1 MLFWRM
7 DLKRLLC
14 KLVLFVSV
22 LSAVW
27 TAFSIG
33 PASGAEK
40 SYAVPYPAPVPFQKI
55 LVLFSADTTKE
66 DRDEFLAGLE
76 EVRLRHRK
84 EYYETF
90 RKWRESAPA
99 EPETAEPEEPEKPE
113 EEDPF
118 ARKDHPMM
126 PAHDLERLFHHNPFF
141 LRSVDVQTI
150 RTDEENAIYAPL
162 SLAVIWKSRLRDM
175 ESVVRM
181 HDWTW
186 GYQAVIVVASDT
198 ISADLTRM
206 IRKGFL
212 ETRANDMVVLF
223 AGVSTFDE
231 SLRAPNGTDPA
242 NAPHAFAIRYPGDPW
257 PNTDLAL
264 TSFPKTRKIVLL
276 APRRWWSADKM
287 EKYRE
292 KVGPA
297 CSVKT
302 IFLPEVPGRDVTEAD
317 IRELKEQF
325 AATVNAEIEPGKTVI
340 VSLSSVETGEDPVSW
355 LPEKFRE
362 CPVFADTKPA
372 RPSSV
377 GGFCRAMDQLGIQ
390 AADLLERLSEDSLQ
404 RNKLPAI
411 IPENEE
417 LWLNSH
423 AVRKYGLKTAS
434 FPENAL
440 LMSTSSARA
449 PVRLGYTWTR
459 KRVAAL
465 LLVYTFVIV
474 CFFAYLLR
482 ALRKAKYKR
491 QMSVSAYGA
500 LPVCIIVMDR
510 DGRLLEYH
518 RPYGEV
524 ESVGKFPWNNI
535 NDVPWLQG
543 LGILETVHEVF
554 DSGKKSVREIV
565 VRGEP
570 RIVVFSRTESDVFGR
585 PAVIAVSSDKPAKN
599 A

>member
-1 MLFWRM
+1 MFARAAERARAARKVQELNKNKFAVQLIRM
-7 DLKRLLC
+7 MSALL
-14 KLVLFVSV
+14 
-22 LSAVW
+22 AAW
-27 TAFSIG
+27 TAFSFVPAADAEETV
-33 PASGAEK
+33 PASPRFRK
-40 SYAVPYPAPVPFQKI
+40 V
-55 LVLFSADTTKE
+55 LVLFSARTTRE
-66 DRDEFLAGLE
+66 DRDEFLAGLDE
-76 EVRLRHRK
+76 ARLRHMQAYSEALRRQR
-84 EYYETF
+84 EAARTETTIQRDAALNPDF
-90 RKWRESAPA
+90 
-99 EPETAEPEEPEKPE
+99 
-113 EEDPF
+113 
-118 ARKDHPMM
+118 
-126 PAHDLERLFHHNPFF
+126 LEV
-141 LRSVDVQTI
+141 VDVQMVG
-150 RTDEENAIYAPL
+150 TDRQNPFYDA
-162 SLAVIWKSRLRDM
+162 SLVEPRLWDL
-175 ESVVRM
+175 ESLPRFARLN
-181 HDWTW
+181 DP
-186 GYQAVIVVASDT
+186 AEALIVVASDA

-212 ETRANDMVVLF
+212 GSRANDMVVLF

-231 SLRAPNGTDPA
+231 SIREPNGTEPA
-242 NAPHAFAIRYPGDPW
+242 SAPHAFAIRHPGDPW

-264 TSFPKTRKIVLL
+264 TSFPKTRKILLL
-276 APRRWWSADKM
+276 APRNWWSADRM

-302 IFLPEVPGRDVTEAD
+302 IFLPEVPGRDVTEAEL
-317 IRELKEQF
+317 RELKDQF
-325 AATVNAEIEPGKTVI
+325 AATVNAEIEPDKTVI
-340 VSLSSVETGEDPVSW
+340 VSLSSAETGEDPVSW

-390 AADLLERLSEDSLQ
+390 AADLLERLSEDSLP

-440 LMSTSSARA
+440 LMSTSSTRA

-500 LPVCIIVMDR
+500 LPVRIIVMDR

-570 RIVVFSRTESDVFGR
+570 SVVVFSRTESDVFGR